1 MKYKTYTTKPKPN
14 NHRRKILGLNG
25 LNHDASACLLHGKEI
40 KFAGHN
46 ERYTDIKFDEDIT
59 QPMISDIKRYEEKVY
74 TDADNPIDTD
84 VWFIDGETSK
94 GK

>member
-59 QPMISDIKRYEEKVY
+59 QPMISDIKRYGTWDEVTWFER
-74 TDADNPIDTD
+74 PIKK
-84 VWFIDGETSK
+84 K
-94 GK
+94 GRQLWA

>member
-40 KFAGHN
+40 KF
-46 ERYTDIKFDEDIT
+46 TIT
-59 QPMISDIKRYEEKVY
+59 AIEKV
-74 TDADNPIDTD
+74 T
-84 VWFIDGETSK
+84 K
-94 GK
+94 K